1 MVVSSW
7 VSNGNIC
14 DVASVTLNRKFVLAT
29 GATSAVYSD
38 FLIKTYAADIVV
50 GGRTRSTIE
59 MVGAGAYSTS
69 RNVVYVVEAISRERF
84 VTHYAWC
91 RGRGLKRF
99 RCIHYFNGRI
109 LRGWGTLRGRE
120 RRWGVWFRV

>member
-7 VSNGNIC
+7 VSNGDIC
-14 DVASVTLNRKFVLAT
+14 DVASVTLDRKFVLAT

-38 FLIKTYAADIVV
+38 FLMKAYAADIVV

-69 RNVVYVVEAISRERF
+69 RNVVYVVETISREGLAA
-84 VTHYAWC
+84 HYAWC

-99 RCIHYFNGRI
+99 WCIHCFNGRI
-109 LRGWGTLRGRE
+109 LRRWGTMRGRE
-120 RRWGVWFRV
+120 RRRDVWIRV